1 MSTAISSPGVR
12 PVSTRKTLKLAQVI
26 TAVQVVLAIALA
38 ILILLPVLWMI
49 TTSLKTT
56 VDTFA
61 IPPVIVFQPTLE
73 HYEAIYAEGAVFRGL
88 LNSLIVASA
97 ATLLSVALGTPAA
110 YVLAR
115 FNFKGK
121 SDLWFWIIS
130 NRFISPIVVAL
141 PFFLLARNLQ
151 ILDSHLALVLVYLT
165 FGVPLVVWL
174 CVDQFRA
181 VPPDIDEAARVDG
194 ATLWQTFFRINL
206 PLAAPGIAVAGIL
219 TFIASWNELL
229 FALVLTRAAARTV
242 PVEAANFMT
251 GFGIRWGPMMATGT
265 LIVLPVLIFALFASR
280 SLVRGLTIGAI
291 K

>member
-1 MSTAISSPGVR
+1 MSHIALV
-12 PVSTRKTLKLAQVI
+12 LQ
-26 TAVQVVLAIALA
+26 AVAALALA
-38 ILILLPVLWMI
+38 ILILLPVLWMV

-61 IPPVIVFQPTLE
+61 IPPVLVFKPTLE
-73 HYEAIYAEGAVFRGL
+73 HYEALRAEGAVFRGL

-97 ATLLSVALGTPAA
+97 STLLSIALGAPAA

-121 SDLWFWIIS
+121 ADLWFWIIS

-141 PFFLLARNLQ
+141 PFFLVARNLQ
-151 ILDSHLALVLVYLT
+151 LLDSHLALVLVYLT

-181 VPPDIDEAARVDG
+181 VPTEVDEAARVDG
-194 ATLWQTFFRINL
+194 ANLWQTFFRINL

-265 LIVLPVLIFALFASR
+265 LIVLPVLIFALIASR
-280 SLVRGLTIGAI
+280 SLVRGLTIGAV